1 VFKALAGPGRKFLA
15 LCDLQLILGKHFNA
29 LFSYED
35 ICTAVTRQGGS
46 AQMRYTDY
54 LNLIKP
60 RNSEFSEYV
69 NRRMNADSEVG
80 FDLSLSFGMKE
91 VTRNKFGKLFR
102 DMVKMENDLENLR
115 KTKLKNISIFD
126 LFRQIDTDLK
136 GFCTLHDYN

>member
-1 VFKALAGPGRKFLA
+1 
-15 LCDLQLILGKHFNA
+15 
-29 LFSYED
+29 
-35 ICTAVTRQGGS
+35 
-46 AQMRYTDY
+46 MRYTDY

-80 FDLSLSFGMKE
+80 YDLSLSFGMKE
-91 VTRNKFGKLFR
+91 LTRNKFGKLFR

-115 KTKLKNISIFD
+115 KTKLKNISISD